1 METTSTLRH
10 GVPFPIA
17 LTATTR
23 GLTCIRILLTS
34 QPAVPDSEVPGDRAA
49 EHILEA
55 AAHQLVDY
63 FAGRLRNFDLPLA
76 PGGTPFQE
84 QCWDQLQR
92 IPYGATISYAELAR
106 RVGNPKACRAV
117 GAANGR
123 NPIPIMIPC
132 HRVIGSS
139 GKLHGFAYGL
149 DVKRRLIDLEMASI
163 SASGEPAVPS
173 IDTEARQMSIFKT

>member
-1 METTSTLRH
+1 METTSTLTM

-17 LTATTR
+17 LTATAR
-23 GLTCIRILLTS
+23 GLTCIRIVLTNE
-34 QPAVPDSEVPGDRAA
+34 PASPDSPVPGNREA
-49 EHILEA
+49 ERILETTA
-55 AAHQLVDY
+55 EQLVAY
-63 FAGRLRNFDLPLA
+63 FAGRRRNFDLPLA

-84 QCWDQLQR
+84 RCWDQLQR

-123 NPIPIMIPC
+123 NPIPIVIPC

-149 DVKRRLIDLEMASI
+149 DIKRQLIDLEIASL
-163 SASGEPAVPS
+163 SASGEPAAPT
-173 IDTEARQMSIFKT
+173 IDIDSKQRSSF